1 MRHRV
6 SGRKLKRT
14 TEHRLRL
21 FRSMA
26 ESLFKAYQI
35 VTTVEKAKE
44 ARPFVERLITL
55 ARRGDSQAQR
65 QARRSIEDRVSY
77 MTLFE
82 KIGPLNA
89 ERKGGYT
96 RILRLGRRPG
106 DGAEMAVFE
115 LVGREQLGV
124 PPGKP
129 QKSKKAPK
137 EKEGAGAR

>member
-6 SGRKLKRT
+6 SGRKLNRT

-21 FRSMA
+21 LRHLA
-26 ESLFKAYQI
+26 ESLFKMYQV

-44 ARPFVERLITL
+44 ARRFAEKLITL

-65 QARRSIEDRVSY
+65 EVRRVIQDRLAY
-77 MTLFE
+77 TTLFQ

-129 QKSKKAPK
+129 PKSKKAPK